1 MPTMVEPIRVLV
13 CGAGSASHALAGII
27 SMHPGVELRVFIDKA
42 DKVCR
47 WRDQM
52 NSHGLTVTFW
62 NENNDRVKFV
72 ANPFLVTHNPE
83 EAARHCDLIIL
94 ALPAFLHWQYL
105 KLLAPYIEQR
115 TIIVGLP
122 GRSGFEFDVRNALEP
137 KVNTCVVINFES
149 LPWICR
155 LIELGKTVNI
165 LGTKNQLAGALQG
178 DLTQVRLAN
187 PVGCLQSLLGE
198 LPKLVVS
205 GHLLGVTLM
214 SPGAYSH
221 PPILYGRWKDWNG
234 NPLEQPPLFYH
245 GIDEYTAELVGK
257 ISEEALKISYWLTA
271 EFADVDLSQVI
282 PMYDWEIIH
291 YGNYIKDRTNLMT
304 AIRTNSRYEGITH
317 PMLPTI
323 DGKYMPNF
331 NQRFLTEDVPFGL
344 VVIRGIAELA
354 GVQTPYMD
362 TVISWCQ
369 NKMEKEYL
377 VGSRLVGKDLATTR
391 CPQRYGFKTLA
402 DILTNNL

>member
-1 MPTMVEPIRVLV
+1 MPTMVEPIRVLI
-13 CGAGSASHALAGII
+13 CGAGSGSHALAGII
-27 SMHPGVELRVFIDKA
+27 SMLPGVEVRVFIDKA

-47 WRDQM
+47 WREQM
-52 NSHGLTVTFW
+52 NSHGLTVTVW
-62 NENNDRVKFV
+62 NENNDRVKFA
-72 ANPFLVTHNPE
+72 ANPFLVTDNPE

-105 KLLAPYIEQR
+105 NLLAPYIEER
-115 TIIVGLP
+115 AVIIGLP
-122 GRSGFEFDVRNALEP
+122 GQSGFEFDVRKALGP
-137 KVNTCVVINFES
+137 KVNTCVVMNFES

-155 LIELGKTVNI
+155 LVELGKAVDI
-165 LGTKNQLAGALQG
+165 LGTKKQLAGALQG
-178 DLTQVRLAN
+178 NLAQVRIAD
-187 PVGCLQSLLGE
+187 PVGCLQSLLGD

-205 GHLLGVTLM
+205 GHLLGMTLM
-214 SPGAYSH
+214 SPNYCH
-221 PPILYGRWKDWNG
+221 PPMMYGRWKDWNG
-234 NPLEQPPLFYH
+234 SPLEQPPLFYH
-245 GIDEYTAELVGK
+245 GIDESTSELVDK
-257 ISEEALKISYWLTA
+257 ISDEVLKISYSIA
-271 EFADVDLSQVI
+271 IEFPNVDLSHVI
-282 PMYDWEIIH
+282 PLYEWDIIH

-304 AIRTNSRYEGITH
+304 TTTTNSRYEGITH
-317 PMLPTI
+317 PMLETI

-344 VVIRGIAELA
+344 VVIRGIAELT

-362 TVISWCQ
+362 TVLSWCQ